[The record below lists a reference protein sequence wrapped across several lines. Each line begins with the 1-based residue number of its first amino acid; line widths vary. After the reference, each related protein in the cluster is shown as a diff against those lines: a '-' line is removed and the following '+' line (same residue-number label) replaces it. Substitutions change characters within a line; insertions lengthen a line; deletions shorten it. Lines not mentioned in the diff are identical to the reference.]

1 MSQTG
6 LPVFDSTLHAT
17 NTWLKDLM
25 HEMDWD
31 DRQRAYH
38 ALREVLHALRDR
50 LPVGEAAA
58 LAAQL
63 PLLVRGVYYE
73 GWHPAD
79 KPLKQ
84 RRDAFLAH
92 LADALRVRGPEQAV
106 PIARAVFRVLSRHV
120 SHGEV
125 EHVRRALPADF
136 RDLWAPHREGEGP

>member
-6 LPVFDSTLHAT
+6 LPTFDSTLHAT
-17 NTWLKDLM
+17 NTWLKELMDLM
-25 HEMDWD
+25 GWQ

-50 LPVGEAAA
+50 LPLSEVAG

-73 GWHPAD
+73 GWHPAG

-84 RRDAFLAH
+84 HRSEFLAH
-92 LADALRVRGPEQAV
+92 LAHAFHGRDAEDAEAIV
-106 PIARAVFRVLSRHV
+106 RAVLRVLSRHV
-120 SHGEV
+120 GQREA
-125 EHVRRALPADF
+125 EHVRRALPHDF
-136 RDLWAPHREGEGP
+136 RGLWAVHAGE